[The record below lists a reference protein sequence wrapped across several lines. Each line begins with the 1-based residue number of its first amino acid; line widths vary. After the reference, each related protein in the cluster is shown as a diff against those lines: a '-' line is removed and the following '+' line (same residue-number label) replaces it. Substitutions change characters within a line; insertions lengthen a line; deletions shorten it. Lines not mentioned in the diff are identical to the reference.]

1 MENPN
6 FIENETELID
16 YLNVIWKRKWLIF
29 IPTFAL
35 IFIAGIIS
43 FLSPPQWKVDAII
56 VPCKFLIQT
65 EQGEFREVVIV
76 DPKQIAGQIN
86 QESYNH
92 LIASELNLDIRKFP
106 KLKAENVRDTKLVQV
121 SLKDNDVERAKKIL
135 FSLFNYLKRDLDKK
149 IDVEIKGI
157 DSQVMANENLI
168 KLKELIIKDK
178 LSEIKLNQIEK
189 NKTREE
195 ILSAEKKLKISEER
209 VKNIIDEMKAVKE
222 RIDGLEE
229 QQRKALA
236 EKIQG
241 IDAISLLLY
250 SNTVQEN
257 LRYYNTL
264 DEKLSDE
271 KITQENLNLLMKEK
285 NEEIKKLDTEI
296 EKLKN
301 EIDKINNEI
310 ENVKNQISLL
320 NEKKGR
326 IDYTQL
332 IKEPTSSITPVSPKK
347 KQNVMIAGVLGLMI
361 FTILAFFL
369 EYIKTQKAKGNGR

>member
-1 MENPN
+1 MKNPN
-6 FIENETELID
+6 FIENEIELMD
-16 YLNVIWKRKWLIF
+16 YLNIIWKRKWLIS

-35 IFIAGIIS
+35 MIIAGIIS
-43 FLSPPQWKVDAII
+43 FLLPQKWNVNAII
-56 VPCKFLIQT
+56 VPSKFLIQT
-65 EQGEFREVVIV
+65 EQGEFREVVVV
-76 DPKQIAGQIN
+76 DPRQVAGQIN
-86 QESYNH
+86 EETYNY
-92 LIASELNLDIRKFP
+92 LIASELNLDMRKFP

-135 FSLFNYLKRDLDKK
+135 ISLFNYLKTDLDKK
-149 IDVEIKGI
+149 IIVEIKGI
-157 DSQVMANENLI
+157 DSQIALNENLI
-168 KLKELIIKDK
+168 KLKELGIKDK
-178 LSEIKLNQIEK
+178 LSEIKLGQIEK

-195 ILSAEKKLKISEER
+195 MQSAERKLKISEDR
-209 VKNIIDEMKAVKE
+209 VKSIIDEMKAVKE

-229 QQRKALA
+229 QQKKALA

-264 DEKLSDE
+264 DEKLSNE
-271 KITQENLNLLMKEK
+271 KIIQENLNLLIKEK
-285 NEEIKKLDTEI
+285 NEEIKTLDTQI

-320 NEKKGR
+320 NERKGR
-326 IDYTQL
+326 IDYTQI
-332 IKEPTSSITPVSPKK
+332 IKEPTPSVKPVSPKK
-347 KQNVMIAGVLGLMI
+347 KQNVLIAGVLGLMI
-361 FTILAFFL
+361 FGMLAFFL
-369 EYIKTQKAKGNGR
+369 EYIQKQKSKGNG